1 MAPTKSL
8 IKILSLGTMLAIS
21 VSSPASAQHGSGEP
35 GIASF
40 LSAVNSV
47 GDEIRALNS
56 EKNVTANDVHL
67 ISLQKLS
74 NAGNAATLT
83 KAIAKNGAQIAALRD
98 AIKGNAAIS
107 AKLAASGVSVEQVV
121 AMNVNPGSEIHVF
134 YQ

>member
-1 MAPTKSL
+1 MAPTNSL
-8 IKILSLGTMLAIS
+8 IKIVSFVMILAVS
-21 VSSPASAQHGSGEP
+21 VSSVAFAQHGSGEP

-47 GDEIRALNS
+47 GDEIRALNA
-56 EKNVTANDVHL
+56 EKSVTANDVHL
-67 ISLQKLS
+67 ISVQKLS
-74 NAGNAATLT
+74 NAGNSATLT
-83 KAIAKNGAQIAALRD
+83 KAIAKNGAQISALRD

-107 AKLAASGVSVEQVV
+107 TKLAASGVSVDQVV

>member
-1 MAPTKSL
+1 MAPTKTL
-8 IKILSLGTMLAIS
+8 IKIVSLVMTLAVS
-21 VSSPASAQHGSGEP
+21 VSSVASAQHGSGEP

-47 GDEIRALNS
+47 GEEIRALS
-56 EKNVTANDVHL
+56 AEKSVTANDVHL

-98 AIKGNAAIS
+98 AIKANAAIS
-107 AKLAASGVSVEQVV
+107 AKLAASGVSVDQVV